1 MEPAAVT
8 ARVAPALD
16 VYEKGEPKPSHG
28 IAGRIVGLPD
38 FHDLAAEMTQ
48 MRLHLD
54 KEWSLE
60 L

>member
-1 MEPAAVT
+1 MESLVELLAWRKYPSIFLASPNAAEACT
-8 ARVAPALD
+8 
-16 VYEKGEPKPSHG
+16 
-28 IAGRIVGLPD
+28 D